1 MELSE
6 IPWAMNEE
14 LLLVDLCMVL
24 AVRCLDGVASCLMFV
39 VVEMMVLDFAHC

>member
-1 MELSE
+1 MLSE
-6 IPWAMNEE
+6 IPWTMNEG

-24 AVRCLDGVASCLMFV
+24 VRCLDGVASCLVFV